1 MATLSWDQRA
11 RESWDVPIVKLNK
24 DELVVD
30 LGGGHLVNLVGL
42 IDKIKIRNIISSSQ
56 QTFNEMKVL
65 IDQTGEQANGF
76 IRDTITEKSLKCKI
90 PFTSTILGGRHTK
103 EHRPRRSRR
112 ATRLTRRRR
121 V

>member
-1 MATLSWDQRA
+1 MATLSW
-11 RESWDVPIVKLNK
+11 EVPIVKLNK

-42 IDKIKIRNIISSSQ
+42 IDKIKIRNIVSSSE
-56 QTFNEMKVL
+56 QTFNETKKL
-65 IDQTGEQANGF
+65 NIIHSKFEENT
-76 IRDTITEKSLKCKI
+76 LKCKI
-90 PFTSTILGGRHTK
+90 PYTSTILGGRHTK

-112 ATRLTRRRR
+112 ATRRATRRRR